1 MKKLYLVIYIYTDFR
16 NYKIGKAARYASSPE
31 EAAKIRISE
40 QTTAAIYGSWKLVDV
55 LVISREGLDP
65 LFVEAYIHNRIEEMG
80 YERLY
85 RNVQFSE
92 KDIKEGLS
100 EWFNFRKLNEFKVKR
115 LVRQIFYEVN
125 HASGQKFYI
134 PRFYQAL
141 VKAIVLDKIESGLNE
156 SDSITIAL
164 ELAPR
169 FGKTLWALD
178 LFNELRY
185 LGINVL
191 ILPTFVLSS
200 TSSFTKEITSFG
212 DFEHFY
218 LLDSSDEEFDKKIKE
233 AKESGKTTVIGV
245 SMHMSENSL
254 KKYKKSMSIIDKD
267 KIMSIVDEADFG
279 AHTESSRRVLNAVKS
294 KITLLMTGTAIERAI
309 KGLIF
314 IQNNIVIWTQTDM
327 QMVKKGTH
335 PILQYIGNG
344 DPKFSNRVNNVL
356 KKYTLEEAKKSCANL
371 PEIEMLKLNLSNIS
385 ALQEIQDPELKG
397 KWSKIL
403 ADVNQNKSIIKTVYK
418 GLFDFPNMESDNPD
432 LKSMSKVYLRK
443 KCKLGV
449 TMIFGGFPNKKQ
461 QKDFVKILQN
471 ILGDNFEVY
480 EINGDVTTNKKAEKK
495 AIGIINRNRLNRKD
509 GIEKQIIFV
518 SKDMASRSF
527 SIPEIDTVILMYDR
541 GMINST
547 SQKISRAFTPGNNL
561 YDDEKLVSHV
571 VSLSLDASR
580 EHCPIDLYIIQEAA
594 RIGEYDP
601 NGSIEGPI
609 KNVASCYN
617 VFQNTDN
624 GFLPIEIDEYSKF
637 LLEGAGSD
645 LLRIASSTVDVSDLG
660 SIILS
665 MDQEMIDFLD
675 LASPNGSNKSKS
687 KGKTEISIKDV
698 KTYYDN
704 QRGPNDEK
712 IKTFEEKLSEVLR
725 DINYCV
731 PQLVLFDDYVHDNIE
746 DIINSLYN
754 QPELYKEIEEDLGFS
769 IVLAK
774 YLLPNLNHRLLNT
787 AIGIFIKEEE
797 KIFVI

>member
-1 MKKLYLVIYIYTDFR
+1 MKKLYLVIYIYTDYR

-40 QTTAAIYGSWKLVDV
+40 QTTAATYGNWKLVDV

-65 LFVEAYIHNRIEEMG
+65 LFVEAYIHNRIQELG
-80 YERLY
+80 YERLH

-115 LVRQIFYEVN
+115 LIREIFSEVN

-141 VKAIVLDKIESGLNE
+141 VKAITLDKIESGLME

-200 TSSFTKEITSFG
+200 TSSFTKEIISFG

-218 LLDSSDEEFDKKIKE
+218 LLDSSDSEFDKKLKE
-233 AKESGKTTVIGV
+233 SKESGKIIVIGV
-245 SMHMSENSL
+245 SMHMSEDSL
-254 KKYKKSMSIIDKD
+254 KKYKKSMSIISKNR
-267 KIMSIVDEADFG
+267 IMSIVDEADFG
-279 AHTESSRRVLNAVKS
+279 AHTESSREVLNAVDS

-309 KGLIF
+309 KGLVF
-314 IQNNIVIWTQTDM
+314 IQNNIIIWTQTDM

-335 PILQYIGNG
+335 PILQYIGDG
-344 DPKFSNRVNNVL
+344 DKQFSNRVNSVL
-356 KKYTLEEAKKSCANL
+356 KKYTIEEAKKSCANL

-385 ALQEIQDPELKG
+385 ILQEMQDIELRG
-397 KWSKIL
+397 KWTKIL
-403 ADVNQNKSIIKTVYK
+403 ADVNQSKSIIKTVYK
-418 GLFDFPNMESDNPD
+418 GLFDFPNMEFDNPD
-432 LKSMSKVYLRK
+432 LKNMSKIYLRK
-443 KCKLGV
+443 KCRLGV
-449 TMIFGGFPNKKQ
+449 TMIFGGFPNKKE
-461 QKDFVKILQN
+461 QKAFVKFLQT

-480 EINGDVTTNKKAEKK
+480 EINGDVTTNKKAEEK
-495 AIGIINRNRLNRKD
+495 AKRIIAKNKLNREEGVD
-509 GIEKQIIFV
+509 RQIIFV

-547 SQKISRAFTPGNNL
+547 AQKISRAFTPGNNL

-571 VSLSLDASR
+571 VSLSLDSSR

-617 VFQNTDN
+617 IFRNTDN
-624 GFLPIEIDEYSKF
+624 GFLPIEMDEYSQF
-637 LLEGAGSD
+637 LIEGAGSD

-675 LASPNGSNKSKS
+675 LASPNESNKQKA
-687 KGKTEISIKDV
+687 KGRTEISVNEV
-698 KTYYDN
+698 KTYYN
-704 QRGPNDEK
+704 NHRGPNEEK
-712 IKTFEEKLSEVLR
+712 IKSLEEKLSEVLR

-731 PQLVLFDDYVHDNIE
+731 PDLVMFDDYRHDNIS
-746 DIINSLYN
+746 DIIGNLYN
-754 QPELYKEIEEDLGFS
+754 MPEIYKDIEEDLGFS

-774 YLLPNLNHRLLNT
+774 YLLPYLNHRLLNT
-787 AIGIFIKEEE
+787 AIEIFIKEED
-797 KIFVI
+797 KIFII